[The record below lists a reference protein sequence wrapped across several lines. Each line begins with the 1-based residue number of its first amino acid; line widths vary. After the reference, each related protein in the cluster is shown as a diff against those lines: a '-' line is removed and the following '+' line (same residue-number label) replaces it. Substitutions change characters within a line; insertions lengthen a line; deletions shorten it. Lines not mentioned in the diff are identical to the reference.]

1 MVCYP
6 TLGGSGIVA
15 TELAKALSCKGHT
28 VHLVSSEVPLRY
40 DLCLP
45 NLHFHQVIPP
55 EYPLFRYR
63 PYESALAGR
72 LVQLVRGEGVEVFH
86 VHYAIPHAVSAYLA
100 QQVLQEQGIRVPLIT
115 TLHGTDTVV
124 VSQDPDL
131 YPVVRLALRAS
142 TQITAVSQALAE
154 ETEARFGLPGAV
166 EVIPNFVDTKIFSSE
181 RYNASLRA
189 AYAAPGEY
197 LLVHASNFR
206 PVKQVPQ
213 IVRLF
218 ARLREV
224 GVPAR
229 LLFIGDG
236 PEKVLCEQ
244 QVRELQLGPYVHFV
258 GGITEVA
265 PLLAIG
271 DVFVLASAYE
281 SFGLAA
287 LEAMACGVPVVAPA
301 VGGLPEVVSS
311 AAGRLF
317 PPGDPEAALYAVL
330 AVLEKLPAY
339 RQAARQNALR
349 FQKETII
356 PQYEAL
362 YKRLSAYTENLPCPP
377 VS

>member
-1 MVCYP
+1 MRIAVVCYP

-15 TELAKALSCKGHT
+15 TELAKALSCKGHS

-40 DLCLP
+40 SVCLP
-45 NLHFHQVIPP
+45 NLYFHQVIPP

-72 LVQLVRGEGVEVFH
+72 LVQLAESEGVELFH

-100 QQVLQEQGIRVPLIT
+100 QQVLKERGLRVPIIT

-142 TQITAVSQALAE
+142 TQVTAVSQALAE
-154 ETEARFGLPGAV
+154 ETEARFGLAGAV
-166 EVIPNFVDTKIFSSE
+166 EVIPNFVDTEVFSPA
-181 RYNASLRA
+181 RYDANLRA

-213 IVRLF
+213 IIQLF
-218 ARLREV
+218 ARLVEI

-229 LLFIGDG
+229 LLLIGDG

-244 QVRELQLGPYVHFV
+244 QVRELRLGARVHFV
-258 GGITEVA
+258 GGIADVA
-265 PLLAIG
+265 PLLVIG

-301 VGGLPEVVSS
+301 VGGLPEVISS
-311 AAGRLF
+311 EAGQLF
-317 PPGDPEAALYAVL
+317 PKDDIEAALHVTL
-330 AVLEKLPAY
+330 RVLEKLPRY

-349 FQKETII
+349 FRKELIL
-356 PQYEAL
+356 PQYEVL
-362 YKRLSAYTENLPCPP
+362 YQKVQVPAR
-377 VS
+377 

>member
-1 MVCYP
+1 MRVAVVCYP

-15 TELAKALSCKGHT
+15 TELAKALSCKGHS

-40 DLCLP
+40 SLCLP

-72 LVQLVRGEGVEVFH
+72 LVQLAESEGVELFH

-100 QQVLQEQGIRVPLIT
+100 QQVLIERGLRVPIIT
-115 TLHGTDTVV
+115 TLHGTDTVA

-142 TQITAVSQALAE
+142 TQVTAVSQALAE
-154 ETEARFGLPGAV
+154 ETEVRFDLAGAV
-166 EVIPNFVDTKIFSSE
+166 EVIPNLVDTEVFSPA
-181 RYNASLRA
+181 RYDANLRA

-206 PVKQVPQ
+206 PIKRVPQ
-213 IVRLF
+213 IIQLF
-218 ARLREV
+218 ARLVEV
-224 GVPAR
+224 GVSAR
-229 LLFIGDG
+229 LLLIGDG

-244 QVRELQLGPYVHFV
+244 QVRELGLGARVHFV
-258 GGITEVA
+258 GGIADVA

-311 AAGRLF
+311 EAGQLF
-317 PPGDPEAALYAVL
+317 PKDTPEAALRAIL
-330 AVLEKLPAY
+330 KVLEGLLLY
-339 RQAARQNALR
+339 RQSARQNALR
-349 FQKETII
+349 FRKELIL

-362 YKRLSAYTENLPCPP
+362 YQKVQAPTC
-377 VS
+377 

>member
-1 MVCYP
+1 MSYVRIAVVCYP

-15 TELAKALSCKGHT
+15 TELAKSLSCKGHT
-28 VHLVSSEVPLRY
+28 VHLISSEVPLRY
-40 DLCLP
+40 SVCLP
-45 NLHFHQVIPP
+45 SLHFHQVIPP

-72 LVQLVRGEGVEVFH
+72 LVQLAESEGVELFH

-100 QQVLQEQGIRVPLIT
+100 QQVLRERGVRVPIVT

-142 TQITAVSQALAE
+142 TQVTAVSQALAE
-154 ETEARFGLPGAV
+154 ETEARFDLAGSV
-166 EVIPNFVDTKIFSSE
+166 EVIPNFVDTEVFSPGH
-181 RYNASLRA
+181 YDDSLRA
-189 AYAAPGEY
+189 AYAGPGEY

-206 PVKQVPQ
+206 PVKRVPN

-229 LLFIGDG
+229 LLLIGDG

-244 QVRELQLGPYVHFV
+244 QVRELRLGAEVHFV
-258 GGITEVA
+258 GGITDVA

-301 VGGLPEVVSS
+301 VGGLPEIVSS
-311 AAGRLF
+311 EAGQLF
-317 PPGDPEAALYAVL
+317 PEGDTEAALHAVL
-330 AVLEKLPAY
+330 GILEKLPAY

-349 FQKETII
+349 FRKEAIV

-362 YKRLSAYTENLPCPP
+362 YQRLRVPTS
-377 VS
+377 

>member
-1 MVCYP
+1 MRIAVVCYP

-15 TELAKALSCKGHT
+15 TELAKALSCKGHS

-40 DLCLP
+40 SVCLP
-45 NLHFHQVIPP
+45 NLYFHQVIPP

-72 LVQLVRGEGVEVFH
+72 LVQLAESEGVELFH

-100 QQVLQEQGIRVPLIT
+100 QQVLKERGLRVPIIT

-142 TQITAVSQALAE
+142 TQVTAVSQALAE
-154 ETEARFGLPGAV
+154 ETEARFGLAGAV
-166 EVIPNFVDTKIFSSE
+166 EVIPNFVDTEVFSPA
-181 RYNASLRA
+181 RYDANLRA

-213 IVRLF
+213 IIQLF
-218 ARLREV
+218 ARLVEI

-229 LLFIGDG
+229 LLLIGDG

-244 QVRELQLGPYVHFV
+244 QVRELRLGTRVHFV
-258 GGITEVA
+258 GGIADVA

-301 VGGLPEVVSS
+301 VGGLPEVISS
-311 AAGRLF
+311 EAGQLF
-317 PPGDPEAALYAVL
+317 PKDDIEAALHVTL
-330 AVLEKLPAY
+330 RVLEKLPRY

-349 FQKETII
+349 FRKELIL
-356 PQYEAL
+356 PQYEVL
-362 YKRLSAYTENLPCPP
+362 YQKVQVPAR
-377 VS
+377 